1 MCSALIS
8 NMTWLGCYT
17 YQQAPREP
25 NGARFVK
32 TRGVFVDIKPT
43 EETLKSPTVTKHKT
57 WGAGPCIKTWGAPL
71 LLDGKV
77 AGAQREYSNR
87 GEVRTREPS
96 LSFTT
101 NVIYTQPAHNPIAI
115 IKGSRCARKGDL
127 EHKHK
132 DIYDI
137 HAGIN
142 KS

>member
-1 MCSALIS
+1 MWISGLQKKPSKVPQSQNIRDGALV
-8 NMTWLGCYT
+8 
-17 YQQAPREP
+17 R
-25 NGARFVK
+25 
-32 TRGVFVDIKPT
+32 
-43 EETLKSPTVTKHKT
+43 
-57 WGAGPCIKTWGAPL
+57 GPCIKTWGAPL
-71 LLDGKV
+71 MLDGKV

>member
-71 LLDGKV
+71 MLDGKV

-87 GEVRTREPS
+87 GEGAHARTQFIVHNQCD
-96 LSFTT
+96 LHTT
-101 NVIYTQPAHNPIAI
+101 GTQPDSYYKRGEMCK
-115 IKGSRCARKGDL
+115 KGRSRT
-127 EHKHK
+127 
-132 DIYDI
+132 
-137 HAGIN
+137 
-142 KS
+142 